1 MVNDQRL
8 IRFLPNAMTH
18 LTTLIDRW
26 RTGDEKAAEAIYN
39 LHQTQVYR
47 LAFGLVGNEQDA
59 EEATQDALTYA
70 LINIHH
76 FDEKR
81 SQFTTWLH
89 MITVSRC
96 RDILRKRRL
105 PTVSISDLWHKIN
118 QKQSTDPTPERQTIQ
133 AEERS
138 AIWKTV
144 QALSPPLREAIILR
158 YWGGHTYQEIA
169 DIVGCP
175 IRTAQSRIRL
185 AYDQLEK
192 KLTTSNPESVLREIM
207 E

>member
-1 MVNDQRL
+1 
-8 IRFLPNAMTH
+8 MTH
-18 LTTLIDRW
+18 LQTLIDRW
-26 RTGDEKAAEAIYN
+26 RTGDETAAEAIYN
-39 LHQTQVYR
+39 LHQTRVYR
-47 LAFGLVGNEQDA
+47 LAYGLVGSEQDA

-105 PTVSISDLWHKIN
+105 PTVSFSDWWRNSN
-118 QKQSTDPTPERQTIQ
+118 QKGSTDPTPETKTIQ
-133 AEERS
+133 SEERS

-144 QALSPPLREAIILR
+144 QALSPPLKEAIILR

-175 IRTAQSRIRL
+175 IRTAQSRVRL

-192 KLTTSNPESVLREIM
+192 TLATSNPESVLKEIT

>member
-1 MVNDQRL
+1 
-8 IRFLPNAMTH
+8 MTH
-18 LTTLIDRW
+18 LSTLIDCW
-26 RTGDEKAAEAIYN
+26 RTGDETAAEAIYN
-39 LHQTQVYR
+39 LHQTRVYR
-47 LAFGLVGNEQDA
+47 LAYGLVGSEQDA

-105 PTVSISDLWHKIN
+105 PTISFFDWWRNGN
-118 QKQSTDPTPERQTIQ
+118 QNQSTETNLETKTIQ
-133 AEERS
+133 AEERG

-175 IRTAQSRIRL
+175 IRTAQSRVRL
-185 AYDQLEK
+185 AYDQLVK
-192 KLTTSNPESVLREIM
+192 KLTTSNPKSVLREKM